1 MARPVTLFTAQ
12 WADLPFE
19 TMCEKAKSFGYDG
32 LEIASWGDHLD
43 LEKAAKDPKYV
54 EDKKAML
61 KKHGLGWWA
70 IGTHIIGQAVADYED
85 PRINAFVPEKHHG
98 KPDQIRDWAVEQMK
112 YAPAAA
118 KNMGVDVITG
128 FTGSPIFKYVYSFPP
143 TSDKDVSDGFKK
155 IVDLW
160 SPIFDEFDKH
170 GVKFGLEIHPG
181 EIAFDYYSW
190 ERLLEEF
197 KGRKTLGINF
207 DPSHLVWQGMKPELL
222 IRDFPDRIYHV
233 HMKDAVV
240 KLDGRAGI
248 LGSHLNFGDL
258 RRGWNFVSIGHGDVN
273 FDFIIR
279 ELNAMGYEGPL
290 SVEWEDNGMDRE
302 FGATESCRRVKELNF
317 SQSTTAFDKDMG
329 KK

>member
-19 TMCEKAKSFGYDG
+19 TMCQKAKSGYDG
-32 LEIASWGDHLD
+32 LEIATWGDHLD
-43 LEKAAKDPKYV
+43 VEQAAKDPKYV

-85 PRINAFVPEKHHG
+85 PRINAFVPEKYHG

-143 TSDKDVSDGFKK
+143 TSDQMIEDGFKK

-160 SPIFDEFDKH
+160 SF
-170 GVKFGLEIHPG
+170 
-181 EIAFDYYSW
+181 
-190 ERLLEEF
+190 R
-197 KGRKTLGINF
+197 
-207 DPSHLVWQGMKPELL
+207 
-222 IRDFPDRIYHV
+222 
-233 HMKDAVV
+233 
-240 KLDGRAGI
+240 
-248 LGSHLNFGDL
+248 
-258 RRGWNFVSIGHGDVN
+258 
-273 FDFIIR
+273 
-279 ELNAMGYEGPL
+279 
-290 SVEWEDNGMDRE
+290 
-302 FGATESCRRVKELNF
+302 
-317 SQSTTAFDKDMG
+317 
-329 KK
+329 